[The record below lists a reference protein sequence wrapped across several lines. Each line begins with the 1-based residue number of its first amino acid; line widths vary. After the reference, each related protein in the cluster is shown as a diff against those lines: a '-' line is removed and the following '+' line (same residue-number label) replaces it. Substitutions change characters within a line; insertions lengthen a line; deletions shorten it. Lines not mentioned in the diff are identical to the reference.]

1 MDWNILEFS
10 EGVWVYLPPGLT
22 EQAMDKIIA
31 ASLSGFEPE
40 RVEAE
45 LKELVRAHQE
55 GDTVPFEEVL
65 AELERML
72 G

>member
-1 MDWNILEFS
+1 MDWDILQIS
-10 EGVWVYLPPGLT
+10 EGVWIYLPPGLT
-22 EQAMDKIIA
+22 AEQADKIIA

-40 RVEAE
+40 MVAAE
-45 LKELVRAHQE
+45 LEELVRLDQA